1 MNWDQIEGN
10 WKQFVGSARKQWGKL
25 TDNDWQVLKGSR
37 DQLVGKIQERYGASK
52 EEAQKQ
58 ADEWA
63 HTQRMENER
72 MMDEPVT
79 PKR

>member
-25 TDNDWQVLKGSR
+25 TDSDWQVLKGSKE
-37 DQLVGKIQERYGASK
+37 QLMGKIQERYGSSK

-63 HTQRMENER
+63 RMQRMENEQL
-72 MMDEPVT
+72 MNEPVV
-79 PKR
+79 PRR